1 MTTNHLDS
9 SEVNSYDYLIVG
21 GGTAVGQVSS
31 KVITGI
37 QHMFPS
43 WQNFNLD
50 LEVTV
55 LISSDMTGLR
65 HCVSSRGI
73 SATEEDPFDR
83 GWT

>member
-31 KVITGI
+31 KVITST
-37 QHMFPS
+37 QHLFPS
-43 WQNFNLD
+43 EQNFKLD

-55 LISSDMTGLR
+55 LISFDMTGLC
-65 HCVSSRGI
+65 HCLSSRGI
-73 SATEEDPFDR
+73 SAT
-83 GWT
+83 